1 MKGVANYINTAAYGS
16 DKLVQ
21 QHALLVKRIAS
32 HLMLKLPDT
41 VQMDDLI
48 QAGLIGLLD
57 AARHYRETGGA
68 SFETYAG
75 IRIRGAILD
84 EIRKNN
90 WAPRSVYRKARMIS
104 GAVRELEN
112 QLGRSANDQ
121 EIAKALNVSIG
132 HYHQLLSD
140 SNSHILFSFENS
152 LERDQATDS
161 EGPLGQVEKQA
172 FRNAL
177 AEKIKTLP
185 NREQTIL
192 SLYYE
197 AELTLREIGEIMGVS
212 ESRVSQIHA
221 QAAHRLRARLQDWI

>member
-1 MKGVANYINTAAYGS
+1 MKGVANYVAAAVHHN
-16 DKLVQ
+16 DDLVL

-41 VQMDDLI
+41 VQIDDLV

-57 AARHYRETGGA
+57 ATRHYRETGGA

-112 QLGRSANDQ
+112 QLGRSAADQ
-121 EIAKALNVSIG
+121 EIAQALNMTIED
-132 HYHQLLSD
+132 YHQLLSE
-140 SNSHILFSFENS
+140 SNSHVLFSLENS
-152 LERDQATDS
+152 LEREQVSGRDD
-161 EGPLGQVEKQA
+161 PLGQVEKGA
-172 FRNAL
+172 FREAL

-185 NREQTIL
+185 DREQTIL

-197 AELTLREIGEIMGVS
+197 EELTLREIGEIMGVS

-221 QAAHRLRARLQDWI
+221 QAAHRLRARLQDWV